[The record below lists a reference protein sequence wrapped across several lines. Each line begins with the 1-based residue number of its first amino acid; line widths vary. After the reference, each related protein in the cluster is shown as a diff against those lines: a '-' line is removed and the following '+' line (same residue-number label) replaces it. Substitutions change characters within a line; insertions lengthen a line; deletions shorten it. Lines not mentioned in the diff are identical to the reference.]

1 MRLPPQRSGPLPT
14 SPLSHQLFSPSN
26 HYRKTKTNSQNLLGS
41 ASQRSSPTS
50 GTFAST
56 SIRLKCHKKY
66 ILPLKQSQTALI
78 KRSTINWNSST
89 FAFTT
94 TTATTKFPPSSKMPP
109 PTNQNSLLNI
119 PTPSPAVLSKKVL
132 WKIPLL
138 QLPPP
143 HKPINLSSWFP
154 TSISHQDFVRKS
166 YLQLPQPYHC
176 HPPTHPPP
184 SFPKLFKN
192 SSN

>member
-14 SPLSHQLFSPSN
+14 SPLSHELFSPSN

-154 TSISHQDFVRKS
+154 TSISHQGFCT
-166 YLQLPQPYHC
+166 QILPSTSTTIPL
-176 HPPTHPPP
+176 
-184 SFPKLFKN
+184 S
-192 SSN
+192 SSNSPSPIFPQTFQELQ